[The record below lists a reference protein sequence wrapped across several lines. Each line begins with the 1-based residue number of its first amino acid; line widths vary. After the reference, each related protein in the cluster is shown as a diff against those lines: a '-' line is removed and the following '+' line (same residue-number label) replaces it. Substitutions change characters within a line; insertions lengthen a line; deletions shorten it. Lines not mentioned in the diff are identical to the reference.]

1 VNRRVLV
8 LAGNYRPTFRDMVAF
23 RNSGKDALKVW
34 EADRNTTVVE
44 AAASPRPTG
53 TKGVYRKEFGPRTVV
68 RKEAA

>member
-34 EADRNTTVVE
+34 EA
-44 AAASPRPTG
+44 SPRPTG